1 MEKKKLGLSG
11 KSKLELSKTVRGG
24 TVRQSFSHG
33 RVKSVEVEVKKVRT
47 FNKNGPNKNVVE
59 ENKNFSGANYISGRQ
74 NNFNDETER
83 SNKDKLQKLKE
94 DAQNERIAREN
105 EISSTEQKK
114 SIEKF
119 VTENKDKVKENASGL
134 NSTDKNSKSDEVS
147 TIKPNKDEDKTKK
160 SGAKKNRADLKK
172 QLSLGRVNIRRQTGK
187 ITIQQAYDDE
197 ERQRSLASIRR
208 AREKEKKSLETKD
221 KVEDSIAKPIVR
233 EVKIP
238 EYKNLIFVDIR
249 RTLPRA

>member
-47 FNKNGPNKNVVE
+47 FNKNGSNAGLSE
-59 ENKNFSGANYISGRQ
+59 ENKNISEDNYLSGRQ
-74 NNFNDETER
+74 IRNDDKDD
-83 SNKDKLQKLKE
+83 SYNKDKLQKLKE
-94 DAQNERIAREN
+94 EAQSDRIAREN
-105 EISSTEQKK
+105 EISSTDQKK

-119 VTENKDKVKENASGL
+119 VTNNEEKKQAKINNANSNEKNKK
-134 NSTDKNSKSDEVS
+134 TDE
-147 TIKPNKDEDKTKK
+147 IKKINPSKDEEKNKK
-160 SGAKKNRADLKK
+160 SGVKKNRADLKK

-208 AREKEKKSLETKD
+208 AREKEKKIS
-221 KVEDSIAKPIVR
+221 R
-233 EVKIP
+233 
-238 EYKNLIFVDIR
+238 N
-249 RTLPRA
+249 